1 MLNWI
6 KSPLLNIIYGLN
18 LVFNFSHPHH
28 TFFSLQPR
36 SSCTYIINPWS
47 YAYITFFS
55 CNSTCTKSTF
65 WQLKDSDSNNQTN
78 ASKLNNYSQP
88 APQTPLLFLS
98 TTHPSLRP
106 PLNTLTNHI
115 TRPSLSFR
123 NPSLVSNMKTINFQT
138 PAREENA
145 SMVHKSVSHLDL
157 SLGISSPNV
166 PHDYKNAPTTGKRRV
181 SFQPEDIEASPA
193 YKKSVSL
200 SSRSAFD
207 YSYLFS
213 HCPTGF
219 VDPWSLAARQQK
231 AAVEQAH
238 LKANP
243 NSSSSN
249 M

>member
-1 MLNWI
+1 MH
-6 KSPLLNIIYGLN
+6 LN
-18 LVFNFSHPHH
+18 LIITRSQPHKHLFSFCPPPTLASAHH
-28 TFFSLQPR
+28 LTHS
-36 SSCTYIINPWS
+36 
-47 YAYITFFS
+47 
-55 CNSTCTKSTF
+55 
-65 WQLKDSDSNNQTN
+65 QTN
-78 ASKLNNYSQP
+78 S
-88 APQTPLLFLS
+88 LS
-98 TTHPSLRP
+98 
-106 PLNTLTNHI
+106 
-115 TRPSLSFR
+115 PSLSFR